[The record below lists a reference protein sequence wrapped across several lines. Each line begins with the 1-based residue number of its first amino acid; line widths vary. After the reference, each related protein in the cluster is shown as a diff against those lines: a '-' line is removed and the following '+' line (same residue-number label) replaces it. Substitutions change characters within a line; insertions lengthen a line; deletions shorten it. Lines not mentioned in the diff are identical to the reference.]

1 MDFKGKNLYYKRKS
15 LTIKP
20 PTNNVVVV
28 SDRKFLID
36 FIFTTYLGPDVKSDN
51 PRCSSLQRLI
61 TGLPPYNF
69 NDLGSSYVTISL
81 LEKLYYYLL
90 KNAVP
95 ELILDLN
102 MFHMYLK
109 GKLDLPGSE
118 FLEGSQQFTSIFP
131 LDLHR
136 QIWYPDSFRIVKGVV
151 LIDDPVVSSCVKEE
165 DLNRFRSL
173 TGVGSLKLDLSEC
186 LRFRID
192 HQLSKESDSGCVNK
206 LLETKPNEGCKE
218 SDSDCVNKLLE
229 TRPNEGFK
237 ESDSD
242 CVNKLSKE
250 SDSDCVNKLL
260 ESSPNEGCQSGKFR
274 EECKRK
280 YDDDVV
286 VDDDDDTPLISEFPH
301 TATANGD
308 PSFNKMCESDGPSM
322 MPLLSIPDIDDSV
335 QDSSVVLTGT
345 ANRGLLGPSVGVVDI
360 GISKAAYL
368 FRVSLPGVKREYSM
382 FLLAI
387 YSSFL
392 F

>member
-1 MDFKGKNLYYKRKS
+1 
-15 LTIKP
+15 
-20 PTNNVVVV
+20 
-28 SDRKFLID
+28 
-36 FIFTTYLGPDVKSDN
+36 
-51 PRCSSLQRLI
+51 
-61 TGLPPYNF
+61 
-69 NDLGSSYVTISL
+69 
-81 LEKLYYYLL
+81 
-90 KNAVP
+90 
-95 ELILDLN
+95 
-102 MFHMYLK
+102 
-109 GKLDLPGSE
+109 
-118 FLEGSQQFTSIFP
+118 
-131 LDLHR
+131 
-136 QIWYPDSFRIVKGVV
+136 
-151 LIDDPVVSSCVKEE
+151 
-165 DLNRFRSL
+165 
-173 TGVGSLKLDLSEC
+173 
-186 LRFRID
+186 
-192 HQLSKESDSGCVNK
+192 
-206 LLETKPNEGCKE
+206 
-218 SDSDCVNKLLE
+218 LE

-286 VDDDDDTPLISEFPH
+286 VDDDDDTPLMSEFPH

-382 FLLAI
+382 FLFSI

-392 F
+392 FQFFRYL